1 MNARRSLGFSLVE
14 VVVAL
19 TIMILLL
26 PLATPLY
33 RAFFQ
38 DVREEALRGR
48 LNMMRRAVRLF
59 YEDHRRFPNMMFDQF
74 GNQVDVLDNRY
85 SELVQ
90 GVHDGPGG
98 KYAPARRRYLAE
110 IPTDPFSDQADW
122 SLVPAEVSSDP
133 LASRRPL
140 QTATST
146 RQLSAMKRGITSG
159 TIQMLDNVTEVG
171 GLVTVMD
178 IRSRTAGYETE

>member
-1 MNARRSLGFSLVE
+1 MRTSRAIGFSLVE

-38 DVREEALRGR
+38 DVKEEALRQR
-48 LNMMRRAVRLF
+48 LVQVRRAIRLF
-59 YEDHRRFPNMMFDQF
+59 YEDNRRFPNMMFDQF
-74 GNQVDVLDNRY
+74 GNQCDFLDNRY

-90 GVHDGPGG
+90 GIHDGPGG
-98 KYAPARRRYLAE
+98 EYPAGRRRYLAE
-110 IPTDPFSDQADW
+110 IPSDPFSGIPDW
-122 SLVPAEVSSDP
+122 MLVPADAPNDP
-133 LASRRPL
+133 MLSRRPL

-146 RQLSAMKRGITSG
+146 RQLTAMRRGITTG
-159 TIQMLDNVTEVG
+159 TVQVLDNVTEVG

-178 IRSRTAGYETE
+178 VKSRTAGFELE

>member
-1 MNARRSLGFSLVE
+1 MATKRSVGFSLVE

-48 LNMMRRAVRLF
+48 LNTMRRAVRLF

-74 GNQVDVLDNRY
+74 GNQCDVLDNRF

-98 KYAPARRRYLAE
+98 HYPVGRRRYLSE
-110 IPTDPFSDQADW
+110 IPTDPFSEQPDW
-122 SLVPAEVSSDP
+122 QLIPAEVSTDP
-133 LASRRPL
+133 MASRRPL

-159 TIQMLDNVTEVG
+159 TIQVLDNVQEIG

-178 IRSRTAGYETE
+178 IRSRTAGYENE

>member
-1 MNARRSLGFSLVE
+1 MKRTAGFSLVE

-48 LNMMRRAVRLF
+48 LNQMRRAVRLF
-59 YEDHRRFPNMMFDQF
+59 YEDHGRFPNMMFDQF
-74 GNQVDVLDNRY
+74 GNQVDILDNRY

-98 KYAPARRRYLAE
+98 KYPQARRRYLAQ
-110 IPTDPFSDQADW
+110 IPTDPFSDQPDW
-122 SLVPAEVSSDP
+122 GLVPAETTSDP

-146 RQLSAMKRGITSG
+146 RQLSAMRRGITSG
-159 TIQMLDNVTEVG
+159 TVQVLDNVTQIG

-178 IRSRTAGYETE
+178 IRSRTAGYENE

>member
-1 MNARRSLGFSLVE
+1 MGIKRSVGFSLVE

-59 YEDHRRFPNMMFDQF
+59 YEDHRRFPNMMFDQY
-74 GNQVDVLDNRY
+74 GNQCDILDNRF

-98 KYAPARRRYLAE
+98 KYPVGRRRYLAE
-110 IPTDPFSDQADW
+110 IPLDPFSEQADW
-122 SLVPAEVSSDP
+122 ALIPAEISTDP
-133 LASRRPL
+133 MASRRPL

-159 TIQMLDNVTEVG
+159 TIQVLDNVQEIG

-178 IRSRTAGYETE
+178 IRSRTAGYENE

>member
-1 MNARRSLGFSLVE
+1 MKRAAGFSLVE

-33 RAFFQ
+33 RAFFN

-48 LNMMRRAVRLF
+48 LNHVRRAVRLF

-74 GNQVDVLDNRY
+74 GNQVDILDNRY

-98 KYAPARRRYLAE
+98 KFPQARRRYLAE
-110 IPTDPFSDQADW
+110 IPLDPFSEQADW
-122 SLVPAEVSSDP
+122 SLVPAEVSTDP

-146 RQLSAMKRGITSG
+146 RQLSAMRRGITSG
-159 TIQMLDNVTEVG
+159 TVLVLDNVSEVG
-171 GLVTVMD
+171 GMVTVMD
-178 IRSRTAGYETE
+178 IRSRTAGYENE